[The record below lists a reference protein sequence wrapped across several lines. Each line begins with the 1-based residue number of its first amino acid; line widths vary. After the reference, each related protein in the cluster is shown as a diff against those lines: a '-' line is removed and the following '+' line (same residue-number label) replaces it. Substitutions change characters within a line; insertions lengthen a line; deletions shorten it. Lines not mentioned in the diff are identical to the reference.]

1 MAKDDKSTAM
11 PKLRFSEFRG
21 AWKEQELGRFLTES
35 RIPGNDGS
43 NAKKLTVKLWGNGVF
58 EKVETIKGSA
68 STQYYKRKAGQFIY
82 SKLDFLNQAFGI
94 IPDHLDGFE
103 STVDLPC
110 FDVGAGLNPQFLLE
124 YVQRKDFY
132 KRFGEIADGGRKAKR
147 IQVESF
153 LSFPIAVPERTKEQQ
168 QIADC
173 LTSLDE
179 VIATQGRKVEAL
191 RAHKRGLMQQLFP
204 REGETIPRLRLPE
217 FRDGPEW
224 EEKALR
230 DVCERIMDG
239 THFSPKTKDGP
250 RPYLTSKNIR
260 DGRID
265 LSTVSFI
272 SEDEHSE
279 IYKRCPVRKHDV
291 LLTKDG
297 ANTGNCAINTL
308 DYEFSLLS
316 SVAVLRGNSSQ
327 LTHEFLYQSIASERM
342 QTIIQNS
349 MSGQAITRITLEKL
363 GLFPIMVPGISEQQR
378 IADCLASLDARITA
392 ESEKFSAAKTHKKGL
407 MQQLFPSLEEI

>member
-1 MAKDDKSTAM
+1 MAKDGKSMAA
-11 PKLRFSEFRG
+11 PKLRFPEFREG
-21 AWKEQELGRFLTES
+21 WEERQLGEFLTES
-35 RIPGNDGS
+35 RIIGNDGS
-43 NAKKLTVKLWGNGVF
+43 VAKKLTVKLWGNGVF
-58 EKVETIKGSA
+58 EKAETIKGSA

-110 FDVGAGLNPQFLLE
+110 FDVDAGLNPRFLLE
-124 YVQRKDFY
+124 YIQRKDFY
-132 KRFGEIADGGRKAKR
+132 ERFGEIADGGRKAKR

-153 LSFPIAVPERTKEQQ
+153 LSFPIAVPEQTEEQQ
-168 QIADC
+168 KIADC

-179 VIATQGRKVEAL
+179 MIAAQRRKVEAL
-191 RAHKRGLMQQLFP
+191 KIYKRGLMQQLFP
-204 REGETIPRLRLPE
+204 REGETIPRLRFPE
-217 FRDGPEW
+217 FRGGPEW
-224 EEKALR
+224 AERALC

-250 RPYLTSKNIR
+250 RLYLTSKNIR
-260 DGRID
+260 NGRID
-265 LSTVSFI
+265 LSTAVFI
-272 SEDEHSE
+272 SENEHCE
-279 IYKRCPVRKHDV
+279 IYKRCPVKKLDV

-316 SVAVLRGNSSQ
+316 SVAVLRGHPSQ
-327 LTHEFLYQSIASERM
+327 LTQEFLYQSIASERT
-342 QTIIQNS
+342 QSIIRGS

-363 GLFPIMVPGISEQQR
+363 GLFSIAVPDISEQQR
-378 IADCLASLDARITA
+378 IADCLSSLDAQIAA
-392 ESEKFSAAKTHKKGL
+392 ESEKLETLKTHKKGL
-407 MQQLFPSLEEI
+407 MQQLFPSPEEA